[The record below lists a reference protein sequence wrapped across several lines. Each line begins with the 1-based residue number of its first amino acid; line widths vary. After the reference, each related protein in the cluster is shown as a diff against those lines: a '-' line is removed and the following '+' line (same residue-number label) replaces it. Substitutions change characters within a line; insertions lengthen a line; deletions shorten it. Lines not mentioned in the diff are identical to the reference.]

1 MLRPLREEKSASC
14 LVVCCLPTLPLSFL
28 STLLPSS
35 HISGG
40 LHSLAT
46 AALHTECSIECSI
59 ECSLGLLPS
68 FHTDPSSS
76 ASTGS
81 PAGSLAATDSYRV
94 LMLTITVADAIC
106 CG

>member
-1 MLRPLREEKSASC
+1 MGTIWYEPSQARMQGAIRQIP
-14 LVVCCLPTLPLSFL
+14 SFL

-35 HISGG
+35 HIGGG

-46 AALHTECSIECSI
+46 TALLTECPIECSIECSI
-59 ECSLGLLPS
+59 GLLPNS
-68 FHTDPSSS
+68 HTDPSSS

-94 LMLTITVADAIC
+94 LTLTITVADAIC